1 MGTMGL
7 FESNYT
13 RIAKKTSKYYFELK
27 RSYADRFDN
36 EVSILATAGVLD
48 AQWYVFG
55 NQTISI
61 SDLLQFAKIS
71 FKKPLDIKSRKNIAL
86 ISFIVELEITIF
98 SIDTRLNTFEIRDA
112 VMSKLNKIEKS
123 VLKTQKENNG
133 DKKIESDVHKFM
145 IRDEFKSYRQALGIK
160 EIENI

>member
-1 MGTMGL
+1 
-7 FESNYT
+7 
-13 RIAKKTSKYYFELK
+13 
-27 RSYADRFDN
+27 
-36 EVSILATAGVLD
+36 LD
-48 AQWYVFG
+48 AQYYIFG
-55 NQTISI
+55 DQTISI

-71 FKKPLDIKSRKNIAL
+71 FKKLLDIKSRKNIVI
-86 ISFIVELEITIF
+86 ISFIVEFEITIF
-98 SIDTRLNTFEIRDA
+98 NIDTRLNTFEIRDA

-123 VLKTQKENNG
+123 VLKTQKENKG